1 MNQDNNDR
9 LREWHDKFAELEIDS
24 PLLHPLYFKKELHI
38 GEDAYGTLKVKK
50 KVLMGVRF
58 ASAAGIGGVAAS
70 SGAVATTFF
79 PATGIMAALGLG
91 AAVTPVGWIIA
102 TAVLSGV
109 AWTVIAKKFD
119 DLGSRR
125 VDEIPTFINTPLDLL
140 AVSIFDLLSPMF
152 VKLASVDGEF
162 DELERN
168 IIAEYFVEYWGYDE
182 KFVKV
187 GIDMA
192 SESALTF
199 SEVISNFI
207 EFIRSNPD
215 CNAKVVS
222 QNIMAFL
229 QEIAEASNG
238 VVDCEERALLEA
250 ESAFAELQK
259 SRVRQVGETVV
270 EAGGKA
276 AEVGGKAVEQVGEGV
291 KGLFK
296 FRISRS

>member
-9 LREWHDKFAELEIDS
+9 LQKWHDKFAELEIDS
-24 PLLHPLYFKKELHI
+24 PLSHPLYFKKELHI
-38 GEDAYGTLKVKK
+38 GEDAYRSLRIRKI
-50 KVLMGVRF
+50 LMRF
-58 ASAAGIGGVAAS
+58 AGAAGIGSAVAG

-91 AAVTPVGWIIA
+91 AAVTPVGVIVLA
-102 TAVLSGV
+102 GVLSGV
-109 AWTVIAKKFD
+109 AWTAIAKRFD
-119 DLGSRR
+119 DFGTCR
-125 VDEIPTFINTPLDLL
+125 VDEIPKFINTPLDLL

-152 VKLASVDGEF
+152 VKLASVDGDF

-168 IIAEYFVEYWGYDE
+168 TIVNYFVEDWGYDE

-187 GIDMA
+187 GIGMA

-199 SEVISNFI
+199 SEVIGSFV

-222 QNIMAFL
+222 QNVMAFL
-229 QEIAEASNG
+229 QEVAEASNG
-238 VVDCEERALLEA
+238 VVDCEQRALIEA
-250 ESAFAELQK
+250 GSAFAELQK
-259 SRVRQVGETVV
+259 SGVHRVGEQVV
-270 EAGGKA
+270 EHAGREVKKAGGKA
-276 AEVGGKAVEQVGEGV
+276 KQVGGGV

-296 FRISRS
+296 SLAPRS

>member
-9 LREWHDKFAELEIDS
+9 LQKWHDKFAALEIDS
-24 PLLHPLYFKKELHI
+24 PLSHPLYFKKELHI
-38 GEDAYGTLKVKK
+38 GADTYSTLRTKK
-50 KVLMGVRF
+50 NLLLGVY
-58 ASAAGIGGVAAS
+58 SAGAAVIGSTVAG

-79 PATGIMAALGLG
+79 PATGIMAAVGLG
-91 AAVTPVGWIIA
+91 AAVTPVGVIVL

-109 AWTVIAKKFD
+109 AWATIAKRFD
-119 DLGSRR
+119 DFGKHR
-125 VDEIPTFINTPLDLL
+125 VDEIPKFINTPLDLL

-152 VKLASVDGEF
+152 VKLASVDGDF

-168 IIAEYFVEYWGYDE
+168 AIVNYFVEDWGYDE

-199 SEVISNFI
+199 DEVISSFV

-222 QNIMAFL
+222 QNVMAFL
-229 QEIAEASNG
+229 QEVAEVSNG
-238 VVDCEERALLEA
+238 VVDREQRALLET

-259 SRVRQVGETVV
+259 SRVHLVGEQVV
-270 EAGGKA
+270 EQAGREVKKA
-276 AEVGGKAVEQVGEGV
+276 GRKAKQVGEGV

-296 FRISRS
+296 SFVPRS